1 MEKRSNQDSSL
12 LEEGLEKIGIGS
24 EEPILSLLEKYVDEI
39 ELFNPAYGLVRVRDR
54 RELIVKHI
62 FDSLAPIKVFRDLTM
77 SQKVTSE
84 KQFRIADIGSG
95 AGLPGIPLSIC
106 LQEAEFTLVERMK
119 RRAGFLMDAVAVL
132 GLSNVTVEETGM
144 EELSANQSFSGHF
157 DIITFRA
164 WKPLSPSILNGL
176 LPLIKPGGTIAAYK
190 GRSESIEEEI
200 SQFLPTEGSSTGALL
215 GKAEII
221 PLEVPFLD
229 EERHLVLLSK
239 S

>member
-12 LEEGLEKIGIGS
+12 LEAGLGKIGIGS
-24 EEPILSLLEKYVDEI
+24 EEPVFSLLEKYIDEI
-39 ELFNPAYGLVRVRDR
+39 ELFNSAYGLVKVKDR

-62 FDSLAPIKVFRDLTM
+62 FDSLAPIKIFHDLSM
-77 SQKVTSE
+77 SQKCTLE

-106 LQEAEFTLVERMK
+106 IREAEFTLVERMK

-132 GLSNVTVEETGM
+132 GLSNVTVEETEM
-144 EELSANQSFSGHF
+144 EELSANQSFSGLF

-176 LPLIKPGGTIAAYK
+176 LPLLKPGGTIAAYK
-190 GRSESIEEEI
+190 GRRESIEEEI
-200 SQFLPTEGSSTGALL
+200 SQFLLAKGNSTGALF
-215 GKAEII
+215 GKAETI
-221 PLEVPFLD
+221 PLEVPFLN